1 MPSELKSQTARINGA
16 KSHGPK
22 TPQGRATSSV
32 NATSHGITARTLVLR
47 NENPD
52 FFLDMLSAYFDLLQP
67 ANAMEVDL
75 VSDIV
80 AARWR
85 LRRIWRY
92 QTAMLDVEMDLQAP
106 EYEKRY
112 EIFDEDMRG
121 AAAFSAIADNSSGYA
136 TALRTDIHLTRTF
149 RRSIEELRR
158 LRGGHILPETPQ
170 LQIEP
175 TSPDLTTLNATPD
188 TAGISTEPKEARP

>member
-106 EYEKRY
+106 EYE
-112 EIFDEDMRG
+112 
-121 AAAFSAIADNSSGYA
+121 
-136 TALRTDIHLTRTF
+136 
-149 RRSIEELRR
+149 
-158 LRGGHILPETPQ
+158 
-170 LQIEP
+170 
-175 TSPDLTTLNATPD
+175 
-188 TAGISTEPKEARP
+188 

>member
-1 MPSELKSQTARINGA
+1 M
-16 KSHGPK
+16 
-22 TPQGRATSSV
+22 
-32 NATSHGITARTLVLR
+32 
-47 NENPD
+47 
-52 FFLDMLSAYFDLLQP
+52 
-67 ANAMEVDL
+67 MEVDL

-92 QTAMLDVEMDLQAP
+92 QTAMMDVEMDTQAP

-112 EIFDEDMRG
+112 EKFDEDMRG
-121 AAAFSAIADNSSGYA
+121 AAAFSSIADNSSGYA

-149 RRSIEELRR
+149 RRAIEELRR
-158 LRGGHILPETPQ
+158 LRGGIILPETPE

-175 TSPDLTTLNATPD
+175 TSPNLTTLNTTSP
-188 TAGISTEPKEARP
+188 TTEISTEPKDARP